1 MLHIPIVIWPES
13 DESFQSWIRRYAAAL
28 DVTPLDLYH
37 AFDLTDSEVSFV
49 ANSHG
54 FRLPKEI
61 AAKISSSTDISI
73 RELRLTSFDRYRHIP
88 TFEFDAL
95 QRLRRLRHWSKSK
108 HTRFCIPCLRH
119 SGVFKLEWQLGW
131 TFACVE
137 HSTVLSDLCWSCQF
151 PVAVAP
157 PTKIRAPGPTTCYH
171 QYGKQSSGETRR
183 PYCRADLTEGH
194 VDYLPPEHP
203 IIDAQIFVSA
213 LVQSTTARS
222 ANLADLRAMCVALLT
237 LWDRVALEE
246 GAQLERGALAGLE
259 PESTRIGATVPE
271 DALFFAALV
280 VNAKALLM
288 GTRDSDFRW
297 LRTLVF
303 GGSRSRSTPST
314 SWWKDGPSELI
325 TAFGGNE
332 HTRRRIAH
340 AIDRDL
346 TYRQR
351 VWYGSTRPPRD
362 RLARPGQ
369 NLPRNVWD
377 EWVLA
382 LDPQGEYSINAI
394 RRTIDASLLL
404 YNERQSRLAEGGP
417 SSALAGPSGIK
428 GDFNAQV
435 LAADRRSSGDLLGAL
450 GWLIDHASD
459 DPPMLPYYRRERLL
473 DPQAAGFLPRD
484 HWDHLVASVGG
495 ERSTLQVYGQARTW
509 MYERLTGSYQAVTRP
524 HPRRTDRINYSRPP
538 NTEFTSALSAQLL
551 DAIDRYLECVLRIA
565 GSDAPVREVPS
576 TKLLP
581 PGLAP
586 GIIMDDEFIRRANAV
601 CAQSTNKWAISA
613 TLRIPDRLA
622 PLVVAI
628 APPVRAQHHSS
639 NADWTR
645 LTRELE
651 ASGCVRTIASI

>member
-28 DVTPLDLYH
+28 DVTPLDLYR
-37 AFDLTDSEVSFV
+37 AFDFTDSEVNFV
-49 ANSHG
+49 THSHG
-54 FRLPKEI
+54 FGMPHGI
-61 AAKISSSTDISI
+61 AAKIASATDISI
-73 RELRLTSFDRYRHIP
+73 EELRRTTFDRYRHLP
-88 TFEFDAL
+88 TFEFDEL

-108 HTRFCIPCLRH
+108 HTRFCIPCLKQ

-131 TFACVE
+131 TFACAE
-137 HSTVLSDLCWSCQF
+137 HSTVLSDVCWSCQSA
-151 PVAVAP
+151 VAVASP
-157 PTKIRAPGPTTCYH
+157 RAIRAPGPTTCFH
-171 QYGKQSSGETRR
+171 RLGKLSEAETRR
-183 PYCRADLTEGH
+183 RYCRADLVEGH
-194 VDYLPPEHP
+194 IDYLSPEHP

-213 LVQSTTARS
+213 LIQSTTARS
-222 ANLADLRAMCVALLT
+222 ANLSDLRAMCVALLN

-246 GAQLERGALAGLE
+246 GAQLERGVLAGLE

-288 GTRDSDFRW
+288 GTSDSDFRW

-303 GGSRSRSTPST
+303 GRSRSRSTPST

-325 TAFGGNE
+325 TAFGGDE

-351 VWYGSTRPPRD
+351 VWYGSASAPRD

-369 NLPRNVWD
+369 DLPRNVWD
-377 EWVLA
+377 EWILA
-382 LDPQGEYSINAI
+382 LDPQGEYSINAL
-394 RRTIDASLLL
+394 RRTIDASLLR

-417 SSALAGPSGIK
+417 RSALAGPSGIE

-435 LAADRRSSGDLLGAL
+435 LAADRRSSGDLLGTL

-459 DPPMLPYYRRERLL
+459 NPPMLPYYRRERLI
-473 DPQAAGFLPRD
+473 DPEATGFLPRE
-484 HWDHLVASVGG
+484 HWDLLVASVGG
-495 ERSTLQVYGQARTW
+495 EGSTLQVYGQARTW
-509 MYERLTGSYQAVTRP
+509 MYERLTGSYKAVTP
-524 HPRRTDRINYSRPP
+524 PDPRRTDRINYSRPP

-551 DAIDRYLECVLRIA
+551 DAIDRYLECILRIA

-581 PGLAP
+581 PGLVP
-586 GIIMDDEFIRRANAV
+586 GIVIDDDFVRRAHAV
-601 CAQSTNKWAISA
+601 CERSINKWAIAA

-651 ASGCVRTIASI
+651 ASGCVRAIASI